1 MKLLL
6 LSFGKESFSLKKV
19 GVVVVIVAKEE
30 EEDEDEWE
38 IKEDME
44 LGRNEGEEET
54 FAAMGNDIDVLSS
67 AFLLF

>member
-1 MKLLL
+1 M
-6 LSFGKESFSLKKV
+6 KKV